1 MGPLKDAPKPQGHK
15 YNMDNIIPIY
25 LSIFLYIHPPTHSS
39 ICHNFLSDQKQNIW
53 KLEGEEKKKTTSYTE
68 FPIWI
73 KKLSLKSV
81 IKDKSDQI
89 TN

>member
-1 MGPLKDAPKPQGHK
+1 MLPNHKDT
-15 YNMDNIIPIY
+15 NIIWIIFYLSIY
-25 LSIFLYIHPPTHSS
+25 LSIYPATHSS
-39 ICHNFLSDQKQNIW
+39 IRHNFLSDQKQNIW

-81 IKDKSDQI
+81 LKDKSDQI